1 MGIVILEE
9 KKYVIEK
16 AKLMLWLQ
24 LSLVHDK
31 ITSAVETKNFDE
43 LSSNIL
49 SYVSTALGVID
60 IDDLPWEQVV
70 DALVEIVNINALT
83 FTIPL
88 LLSKSDKDEDVPWE
102 YPGRNWYFWSH
113 QLAKEFGWSL
123 EYIANLEVEDA
134 IKLLQEILVTKQ
146 LEREWEWSMS
156 EKSVSYDVAI
166 KKSRF
171 VELPRPDW
179 MSISVAPVS
188 KKEVQIPEFMMP
200 IGHIIR
206 AKH

>member
-1 MGIVILEE
+1 MSILLGQEN
-9 KKYVIEK
+9 YVIEK
-16 AKLMLWLQ
+16 AKLRLWLQ

-49 SYVSTALGVID
+49 SYVSTALDVIN
-60 IDDLPWEQVV
+60 IDSLPWEQVI
-70 DALVEIVNINALT
+70 DALVEIVNVNALD

-102 YPGRNWYFWSH
+102 YPERNWYFWSH
-113 QLAKEFGWSL
+113 QLAKEFGWTL

-134 IKLLQEILVTKQ
+134 IKLLQEVLVTKQ
-146 LEREWEWSMS
+146 LEREWEWSLS
-156 EKSVSYDVAI
+156 EKSVSYDTAT
-166 KKSRF
+166 KKSKF

-179 MSISVAPVS
+179 MRISVAPVS
-188 KKEVQIPEFMMP
+188 KKDVQIPEFMMP